1 MLETLDFVNAP
12 RVVRM
17 IVVEERV
24 VGITATQEFIP
35 LAVVVNAVPVVQPV
49 AKSSVKKA
57 YAGKKRGRKPNVSV
71 ANGSA
76 QPESVSVSAIVL

>member
-35 LAVVVNAVPVVQPV
+35 LAVVVNAVPVVQPA
-49 AKSSVKKA
+49 AKSSVKKV

-71 ANGSA
+71 ANGSDA
-76 QPESVSVSAIVL
+76 GVDVSSAAATY